1 MTRAV
6 VVAAGPVP
14 GPAASAARGP
24 EGGAAEARKVAAYSP
39 AAGPA
44 LKGKLR
50 PRGAG
55 KSKAPAARA
64 GKSGEAAAAAP
75 VRSPALAAPRPRPRR
90 AAGEG
95 ARLSPIVRAC
105 GRSAAARARQTE
117 DA

>member
-1 MTRAV
+1 MSGEVA
-6 VVAAGPVP
+6 AAGPVP
-14 GPAASAARGP
+14 GPGPAVSAARRP
-24 EGGAAEARKVAAYSP
+24 EGAATGARKVAAYSP

-55 KSKAPAARA
+55 KSKPPAARA
-64 GKSGEAAAAAP
+64 GTSAEAP

-90 AAGEG
+90 GAGEG
-95 ARLSPIVRAC
+95 VRLSPIVRAC